1 MKALARIGTRVDT
14 FGGES
19 RMRRFKN
26 GWPATASPGVGFHR
40 TAKVQ
45 YRYREAGAGPTI
57 VFTADPPMTLE
68 TYDELIATFAR
79 AFRVVVVELPAMGF
93 SATSRDFGFGFRETN
108 DDLAEFLRAV
118 CGERSIFAFSC
129 VAGLAALDI
138 AGRMPELASHLCL
151 IQAGGVEAFAL
162 WKAARDPKGVL
173 GRPVLGQVVMRRLA
187 PKRMP
192 AWYALSVGRKEKVA
206 DFCACAERSFEHGA
220 MWSLASAY
228 QLYMAERA
236 DPPPPLQPMLSLW
249 GRADRSHPPQNVHAL
264 KALRHDVACVTFDD
278 LGHTPELEDPQR
290 VFEAVESFVRAA
302 PGVSGAMDG

>member
-1 MKALARIGTRVDT
+1 MKRALTRIGTRVDT
-14 FGGES
+14 WAGEV
-19 RMRRFKN
+19 RMRRFKS
-26 GWPATASPGVGFHR
+26 GWPASASPGVGFHR

-45 YRYREAGAGPTI
+45 YRYRETGTGPTI

-68 TYDELIATFAR
+68 SYDELIATFAR

-93 SATSRDFGFGFRETN
+93 SATSRDFGFEFRETN

-151 IQAGGVEAFAL
+151 IQAGGVDAFAL

-173 GRPVLGQVVMRRLA
+173 GRPVLGQMVMRRLA

-206 DFCACAERSFEHGA
+206 DFCACAARSFEHGA

-228 QLYMAERA
+228 QCYMAEHD
-236 DPPPPLQPMLSLW
+236 DPPMPSQPMLSLW
-249 GRADRSHPPQNVHAL
+249 GRADKSHPPQNVHAL
-264 KALRHDVACVTFDD
+264 KALRHDVACATFDD
-278 LGHTPELEDPQR
+278 LGHTPELEDPRR
-290 VFEAVESFVRAA
+290 VFEAIDSFVR
-302 PGVSGAMDG
+302 VHQ